1 MAVHGLLEN
10 LEAALPRKIAVNVAT
25 SGGPTAGEGDVFFE
39 SMYDAQNTPVAL
51 NETVIHRIGFR
62 GRGEG
67 PPQRPPEARY
77 AATWNRYT
85 VSATQAGFL
94 PPSISIVATKIAS
107 NQLLP
112 TSLTSPSAR
121 ARR

>member
-25 SGGPTAGEGDVFFE
+25 PGGPTAGEGDVFFE

-62 GRGEG
+62 GRGVG
-67 PPQRPPEARY
+67 PHRPTQGTAIPARRRRRPPA
-77 AATWNRYT
+77 N
-85 VSATQAGFL
+85 VVQVL
-94 PPSISIVATKIAS
+94 VVV
-107 NQLLP
+107 L
-112 TSLTSPSAR
+112 R
-121 ARR
+121 AWADMF